1 MKKEKEEIERKK
13 EAKNQEKGMKERR
26 TCKSTRLTNLNGFF
40 EVHKS

>member
-1 MKKEKEEIERKK
+1 MKEEKGEIEGRK
-13 EAKNQEKGMKERR
+13 EAGMQDKRMKERR

>member
-1 MKKEKEEIERKK
+1 MKEEEGEMESKK
-13 EAKNQEKGMKERR
+13 AAGMQEKRMKER